1 MSSPDAPEP
10 DPALDETARRIQQL
24 EAALESHAVV
34 DQARGIL
41 MALHRIDADGAWAL
55 LVRVS
60 SHQNVKIRT
69 LAEAVIAI
77 ITSREPVEASPATDA
92 ALHYLLPRA
101 HGPSDP
107 AGG

>member
-1 MSSPDAPEP
+1 MP
-10 DPALDETARRIQQL
+10 DPDTPESDPAPDDNARRIQQL
-24 EAALESHAVV
+24 EAALEAHAVV

-60 SHQNVKIRT
+60 SHENVKIRT

-77 ITSREPVEASPATDA
+77 ITSPQPVVTTPATNA
-92 ALHYLLPRA
+92 ATRYLLPR
-101 HGPSDP
+101 PPEP
-107 AGG
+107 AGPPAG